1 MVRFDPADPFNDQI
15 PAADPLGEAPVATS
29 RRRSRRLAA
38 PSFTRTNP
46 LLERVFPSW
55 AGPPKE
61 PAVGADAGTDA
72 AFFAGAGLALLDQ
85 ILCLDP
91 PFAGALRQRQAL
103 RAATACAALTRHRDD
118 ERALRDAEH
127 LSPNAGGNAHTSPA
141 GRIHRLW
148 RDFGAR
154 PVGFDQQYLRRAAD
168 LLELPQHLDLAALA
182 AALRHL
188 ALDHENPLAAAA
200 RAGSTTMRMLDGAA
214 RAETETLALWLSD
227 LMLARKLGWEA
238 PIALLATTIAQPS
251 LRSAGR
257 RPRPDDADW
266 PLHCARATALAAK
279 DGYGLAADL
288 SRRSAKLLGVAPK
301 LRAKGARRVVALLLA
316 DDAVSPATAAKAA
329 RLSDRASRRLFDR
342 LVELGVVREL
352 SGRPSFRLYG
362 L

>member
-1 MVRFDPADPFNDQI
+1 MVRFDPVDPFDDQT
-15 PAADPLGEAPVATS
+15 PAADPLGQAPVAAP

-46 LLERVFPSW
+46 LSEHVFPSW

-61 PAVGADAGTDA
+61 PAVGADA
-72 AFFAGAGLALLDQ
+72 AFRAGASIALLDAV
-85 ILCLDP
+85 LRENP

-148 RDFGAR
+148 RDLGAR

-168 LLELPQHLDLAALA
+168 LLELPQDLDLAALA

-200 RAGSTTMRMLDGAA
+200 RAGSTTMRMLDGAP
-214 RAETETLALWLSD
+214 RAETEILALWLSD
-227 LMLARKLGWEA
+227 LMLARKLGWDA
-238 PIALLATTIAQPS
+238 SIALLATTIGQPS

-257 RPRPDDADW
+257 RPRPDAPDW
-266 PLHCARATALAAK
+266 PLHCARATALAAH
-279 DGYGLAADL
+279 DAHRLAADL
-288 SRRSAKLLGVAPK
+288 ARRSAKLLGVAPK
-301 LRAKGARRVVALLLA
+301 LRAKGAGRVIQLLLD
-316 DDAVSPATAAKAA
+316 DDAVAPATAARAA
-329 RLSDRASRRLFDR
+329 KLSDRASRRLFDR

-352 SGRPSFRLYG
+352 SGRSSFRLYG